1 MRSQDKRATLMQT
14 AKTMSTYLPKILA
27 ILGLSLVLSACASLS
42 KSACETGDWEQ
53 IGEDDGDRGQDP
65 EIFERHV
72 EACASHDIQPD
83 KQAWEIG
90 YSGGLS
96 DYCSRQGGFEAGKRG
111 TPYRDVCTEGFEE
124 DFRVG
129 YRIGKGLYEVQTDID
144 EQRRKLQQLEHQ
156 LQINAG
162 YSKDPAVREERRRY
176 LLTRIIRLRQRIDL
190 DINEYRR
197 LEQRAEKLLSEQ

>member
-1 MRSQDKRATLMQT
+1 MRSQDKQRMLMQT
-14 AKTMSTYLPKILA
+14 VNTMSIHLPRMLA
-27 ILGLSLVLSACASLS
+27 VLGLCLTLSACASLS
-42 KSACETGDWEQ
+42 KNACEEGDWEQ
-53 IGEDDGDRGQDP
+53 IGEDDGDRGQAP

-72 EACASHDIQPD
+72 EACAKHDIQPD
-83 KQAWEIG
+83 RLAWETG

-129 YRIGKGLYEVQTDID
+129 YRLGKGLYEIQTNID
-144 EQRRKLQQLEHQ
+144 EQRRELQQLENQ

-176 LLTRIIRLRQRIDL
+176 LLTRIIRLRQRIEL
-190 DINEYRR
+190 DIGEYRR
-197 LEQRAEKLLSEQ
+197 LEQRAEKRLSDE